1 MPGFR
6 VIKRQ
11 KLSRWGALFI
21 LFVAIVI
28 ALGLSGVMLLVQD
41 KPLKECCVALF
52 QGGFGGWT
60 AIEDTL
66 LKTIPIFLCSLGVA
80 VAFRMKIWNIGA
92 EGQFAMGAV
101 GATWAVLMFPELPM
115 WAMLPMILACA
126 AVAGGFWGFVPGLL
140 RERFRVNEIVSTLML
155 NYLGILFLQYL
166 VYGPWKDP
174 ESYGFPMTAMFPDEA
189 IFPNVVGRVHAG
201 VIICVAAALILAIF
215 FKRTKLGFELRISG
229 ENPSAAQYARI
240 PYKKLGIL
248 VMIISGILAGFAGGI
263 EVSATFNRLQPNL
276 ATGYGY
282 TAIVVAWLS
291 RLRISSIAFFSFFLA
306 GLRVGMENLQIE
318 QQVPAAFGGIL
329 EGLILLTVLAG
340 QFFHMYSLRRIPA
353 QNNTEADV

>member
-1 MPGFR
+1 MPRFR
-6 VIKRQ
+6 IIKRQ
-11 KLSRWGALFI
+11 RISHWGSFGI
-21 LFVAIVI
+21 LVAAIAI
-28 ALGLSGVMLLVQD
+28 ALCLSAVLLGIQD
-41 KPLKECCVALF
+41 KPLTESFVALF
-52 QGGFGGWT
+52 LGGFGSIS

-101 GATWAVLMFPELPM
+101 GATWAVLTFPELPM
-115 WAMLPMILACA
+115 WAMLPMILLCA
-126 AVAGGFWGFVPGLL
+126 AIAGGFWGFIPGVL
-140 RERFRVNEIVSTLML
+140 REQFRVNEIVSTLML
-155 NYLGILFLQYL
+155 NYIGILFLQFL

-174 ESYGFPMTAMFPDEA
+174 GSYGFPMTAMFPDEA
-189 IFPNVVGRVHAG
+189 IFPTVAGRVHAG
-201 VIICVAAALILAIF
+201 IILCVIAAAILALVL
-215 FKRTKLGFELRISG
+215 KRTQFGFELRVCG
-229 ENPSAAQYARI
+229 ENPAAAGYAHI
-240 PYKKLGIL
+240 PYKKLAVC
-248 VMIISGILAGFAGGI
+248 VMVISGILAGFAGSI
-263 EVSATFNRLQPNL
+263 EVSATFNRLQPDL

-291 RLRISSIAFFSFFLA
+291 RLRIRSIAFFSFFLA

-340 QFFHMYSLRRIPA
+340 QFFYMYSLQRIPA
-353 QNNTEADV
+353 QRDTEAGL